1 MENKMNYAE
10 LLQQFQNGLISLTEF
25 VFNMK
30 ELGYDISSI
39 RNSEQGLILDCYDTS
54 DKFYVIQTTYRL

>member
-1 MENKMNYAE
+1 
-10 LLQQFQNGLISLTEF
+10 
-25 VFNMK
+25 MK